1 MESSPQDSSK
11 TDDISYNSLA
21 FKHWHEEF
29 IDILNHRLSSG
40 TNVTISRLD
49 LGRKFSERSR
59 VRITL
64 DSPQLPHV
72 LTVEGFL
79 YFSKK

>member
-1 MESSPQDSSK
+1 MGSSRPDSLK
-11 TDDISYNSLA
+11 TEGISYSSQA

-29 IDILNHRLSSG
+29 INILNHRLSSG

-49 LGRKFSERSR
+49 PGRKFSERSR

-64 DSPQLPHV
+64 DSRQLPNV
-72 LTVEGFL
+72 LTVEGYL
-79 YFSKK
+79 YFSNK